1 MSSIFYH
8 KRFDETEV
16 TGVNLGFANEEERNL
31 EYAPDKETHDDDS
44 DDNQASKDG
53 EASPA
58 GCPERRSVVN
68 TKKLGRGEI
77 GDEEIAT
84 KFVTRR
90 VFVELRGPAIEVAGA
105 IPSPTVFD
113 GKRLADGRDG
123 SIDIAVWVLIVSEI
137 RFGGLNRGIGGA
149 KVLVFEIERPGAEDD
164 GLSAVALGDIND
176 DVRKNE
182 VLKFDKTLLNRGII
196 IRGVSVE
203 HGTAQIG
210 HFQMVEAK
218 KSGGHEG

>member
-1 MSSIFYH
+1 M
-8 KRFDETEV
+8 
-16 TGVNLGFANEEERNL
+16 NLRFANEEERNF

-84 KFVTRR
+84 EFVARR
-90 VFVELRGPAIEVAGA
+90 VFVELRGPAVKIAGA
-105 IPSPTVFD
+105 VPGPTVFD

-123 SIDIAVWVLIVSEI
+123 SIDVAVWILIVSKI

-149 KVLVFEIERPGAEDD
+149 KVLVLEIERPGAEDD
-164 GLSAVALGDIND
+164 GLGTIALGDIDD

-182 VLKFDKTLLNRGII
+182 VLELDKTLLNRGII
-196 IRGVSVE
+196 IRSISIE
-203 HGTAQIG
+203 HGMAQIG
-210 HFQMVEAK
+210 HFQMVETK
-218 KSGGHEG
+218 KRSGHEG

>member
-1 MSSIFYH
+1 M
-8 KRFDETEV
+8 
-16 TGVNLGFANEEERNL
+16 NLRFANEEERNF

-84 KFVTRR
+84 KFVTCR
-90 VFVELRGPAIEVAGA
+90 VFVELRGPAVKIAGA
-105 IPSPTVFD
+105 VPGPTVFD
-113 GKRLADGRDG
+113 GERLTDGRDG

-149 KVLVFEIERPGAEDD
+149 KVLVFEIERPSAKDD
-164 GLSAVALGDIND
+164 GLSTIALGDIDD

-182 VLKFDKTLLNRGII
+182 VLKFDKTLLNRDII
-196 IRGVSVE
+196 IRSISIE
-203 HGTAQIG
+203 YGTAQIG

-218 KSGGHEG
+218 KSGSHEG

>member
-1 MSSIFYH
+1 M
-8 KRFDETEV
+8 
-16 TGVNLGFANEEERNL
+16 NLRFANEEERNF

-84 KFVTRR
+84 EFVARR
-90 VFVELRGPAIEVAGA
+90 VFVELRGPAVKIAGA
-105 IPSPTVFD
+105 VPGPTVFD

-123 SIDIAVWVLIVSEI
+123 SIDVAVWILIVSKI

-149 KVLVFEIERPGAEDD
+149 KVLVLEIERPGAEDD
-164 GLSAVALGDIND
+164 GLGTITLGDIDD

-182 VLKFDKTLLNRGII
+182 VLELDKTLLNRGII
-196 IRGVSVE
+196 IRSISIE
-203 HGTAQIG
+203 HGMAQIG
-210 HFQMVEAK
+210 HFQMVETK
-218 KSGGHEG
+218 KRSGHEG

>member
-8 KRFDETEV
+8 KRFGETEV

-68 TKKLGRGEI
+68 TKKLSRGEI
-77 GDEEIAT
+77 GDEEIAA
-84 KFVTRR
+84 KLVARR

-182 VLKFDKTLLNRGII
+182 VLELNETLLNRGII

-203 HGTAQIG
+203 YGTAQIG
-210 HFQMVEAK
+210 HLQMVETK
-218 KSGGHEG
+218 KRGGHEG

>member
-84 KFVTRR
+84 EFVARR

-164 GLSAVALGDIND
+164 GLGTIALGNIDD

-182 VLKFDKTLLNRGII
+182 VLELDKTLPNRDII
-196 IRGVSVE
+196 IRSISIEYGATQV
-203 HGTAQIG
+203 G
-210 HFQMVEAK
+210 HLQMVETK
-218 KSGGHEG
+218 KRSDHEG